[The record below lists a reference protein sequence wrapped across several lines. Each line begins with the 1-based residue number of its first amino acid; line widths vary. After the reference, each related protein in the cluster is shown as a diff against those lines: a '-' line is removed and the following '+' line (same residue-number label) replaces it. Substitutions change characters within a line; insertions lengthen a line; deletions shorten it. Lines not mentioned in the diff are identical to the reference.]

1 MYSGVINSFT
11 HSLTRSRDIL
21 DGRTAGQYWWL
32 PEICL
37 LTEPPDSTGGY
48 HSALADKLGVSL
60 SQYHPT
66 MVHIANHPGMNNRPV
81 EDVVLR
87 CQSHLIIANLT
98 INTTGNN
105 SAHSLTFILHY
116 FFKFLEGYTF

>member
-1 MYSGVINSFT
+1 MQSGVINSFT
-11 HSLTRSRDIL
+11 HSLTRCIDIL

-37 LTEPPDSTGGY
+37 LKGPLDSTGGY

-60 SQYHPT
+60 SQHHPT
-66 MVHIANHPGMNNRPV
+66 MVHIANHPGMNNRPI

-87 CQSHLIIANLT
+87 RQSHLIIANLT

-105 SAHSLTFILHY
+105 SAHSLTFILH
-116 FFKFLEGYTF
+116 FFSSF